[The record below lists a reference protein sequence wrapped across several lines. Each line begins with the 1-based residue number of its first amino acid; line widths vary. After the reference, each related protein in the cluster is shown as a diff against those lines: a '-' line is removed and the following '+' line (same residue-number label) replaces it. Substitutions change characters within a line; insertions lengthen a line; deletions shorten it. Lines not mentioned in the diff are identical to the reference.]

1 MEKNRKHKEQHEKAA
16 HEEDNTVEQKP
27 AEKEETPSAEQDN
40 EAFEVVKKSAE
51 DELTEKL
58 AEMQDKYLRLSAE
71 FDNYRK
77 RTLRE
82 KMEITKT
89 AGETLLVSILP
100 VIDDFERALR
110 SMDAV
115 ENCDSIK
122 EGVLLIYNKLSDFL
136 RQNGV
141 KEVEA
146 LDRDFDADMHEAVT
160 KIPAPVESA
169 KGKVIDVI
177 QKGYTLNEKVI
188 RYPKV
193 VVGE

>member
-27 AEKEETPSAEQDN
+27 AEKEETPSAGQDN

-89 AGETLLVSILP
+89 AGEALLVSILP

>member
-1 MEKNRKHKEQHEKAA
+1 MEKNRKHKEQPEKAA
-16 HEEDNTVEQKP
+16 REEDNTTEQKP
-27 AEKEETPSAEQDN
+27 AGTEATTSGEEGN

-51 DELTEKL
+51 EELTEKM

-89 AGETLLVSILP
+89 AGEALIVSILP

-110 SMDAV
+110 SMEAV
-115 ENCDSIK
+115 ENCNSIK

-136 RQNGV
+136 KQNGV
-141 KEVEA
+141 KEIEA
-146 LDRDFDADMHEAVT
+146 LERDFDADMHEAVT
-160 KIPAPVESA
+160 KIPAPDESA

>member
-16 HEEDNTVEQKP
+16 HEEDNTVDQKP

-89 AGETLLVSILP
+89 AGEVLLVSILP

>member
-16 HEEDNTVEQKP
+16 HEEDNTVEQNP
-27 AEKEETPSAEQDN
+27 AEAEVTPPGEQENET
-40 EAFEVVKKSAE
+40 FEVVKKSPE
-51 DELTEKL
+51 EELTEKM

-100 VIDDFERALR
+100 VIDDFERALI
-110 SMDAV
+110 SMDKV

-141 KEVEA
+141 KEIEA
-146 LDRDFDADMHEAVT
+146 LDRDFDADLHEAVT
-160 KIPAPVESA
+160 KIPAPAESA
-169 KGKVIDVI
+169 KGKVIDII

>member
-27 AEKEETPSAEQDN
+27 AEKEEAPSAEQDN

-89 AGETLLVSILP
+89 AGEALLVSILP

>member
-16 HEEDNTVEQKP
+16 HEEDNTVDQKP

-89 AGETLLVSILP
+89 AGEALLVSILP

>member
-1 MEKNRKHKEQHEKAA
+1 MDKNRKHKEEHAKAV
-16 HEEDNTVEQKP
+16 HEENKSVDQQPEETM
-27 AEKEETPSAEQDN
+27 ETPSETQEK
-40 EAFEVVKKSAE
+40 EAFEVVKKSLE
-51 DELTEKL
+51 DEISEKL

-89 AGETLLVSILP
+89 AGESILISILP
-100 VIDDFERALR
+100 VIDDFERALK
-110 SMDAV
+110 SMDKV
-115 ENCDSIK
+115 ENCESIK
-122 EGVLLIYNKLSDFL
+122 EGVVLIYNKLYDFL
-136 RQNGV
+136 KQNGV
-141 KEVEA
+141 KEIES
-146 LDRDFDADMHEAVT
+146 LNMNFDADQHEAVT
-160 KIPAPVESA
+160 KIPAPEESA

-177 QKGYTLNEKVI
+177 QKGYSLNEKVI